1 MRHQHTDH
9 TCEKISDCSYSGK
22 TLVEKRLFPDVE
34 KIDQE
39 FDPFH
44 LTAQDKLYHSSLRVM
59 DNLNDSVIGY
69 MNDQLKRLNVSDR
82 QFRQVSSQSKCKHFW
97 ILLFLKYKMGYHLI
111 IGMIQENRVT
121 ENILKTHNETLTLL
135 VTPQGKLLVLWQIVL
150 EKYWTY
156 SKVARRKWLF

>member
-9 TCEKISDCSYSGK
+9 KCELISDCSYSGK

-82 QFRQVSSQSKCKHFW
+82 QLERLGRRFFSANSPSAAEGDSSMMEMD
-97 ILLFLKYKMGYHLI
+97 LD
-111 IGMIQENRVT
+111 
-121 ENILKTHNETLTLL
+121 
-135 VTPQGKLLVLWQIVL
+135 
-150 EKYWTY
+150 
-156 SKVARRKWLF
+156 